1 MYIAKVYVYYIHIT
15 LCHMISILFSP
26 EHFSNVT
33 DPSCLLM
40 NDVYCFLKE
49 ILKMVSLN

>member
-1 MYIAKVYVYYIHIT
+1 MYITYIL
-15 LCHMISILFSP
+15 LCHMISTLFSP

-33 DPSCLLM
+33 DPSCLMM